1 MARFGIREVDAKRM
15 YFESIGKKYS
25 GIQVKS
31 LEDIS
36 VLEDNKKYVVKPDML
51 FGKRGK
57 Y

>member
-15 YFESIGKKYS
+15 YFESIEKKYS

-36 VLEDNKKYVVKPDML
+36 LLQDNKKYVVKPDML
-51 FGKRGK
+51 F
-57 Y
+57 